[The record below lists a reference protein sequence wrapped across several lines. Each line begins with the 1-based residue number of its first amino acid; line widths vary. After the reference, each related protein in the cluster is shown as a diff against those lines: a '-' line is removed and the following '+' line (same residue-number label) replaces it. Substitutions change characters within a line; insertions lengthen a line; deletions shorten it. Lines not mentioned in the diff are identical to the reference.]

1 MYEID
6 KVYMDVRSEGMNQ
19 GLITTFIKFG
29 TGSSYNT
36 LDELIGFLKDKLTT
50 KWITICGE
58 DTIRVGTG
66 VLVQQLKA
74 WGFNIEIIYTG
85 SMKEPNW
92 FNSVS
97 LWMVDFKKPSYFGYS
112 RLRPKDS
119 IRFKV
124 QDQFSIEDVIPLT
137 EELVIC
143 PAVQVVSIPERDWM
157 NEGWWDENN
166 YDCLKKADRLR
177 ICRRQE

>member
-1 MYEID
+1 VYEID
-6 KVYMDVRSEGMNQ
+6 KVFIDIRSEGMNQ
-19 GLITTFIKFG
+19 GLVTTFVRFG

-36 LDELIGFLKDKLTT
+36 LDDLINFLKDKLST

-58 DTIRVGTG
+58 DTTRVGTG
-66 VLVQQLKA
+66 VLIQQLKA
-74 WGFNIEIIYTG
+74 WGFNLEIIYTG
-85 SMKEPNW
+85 GMKEPNW
-92 FNSVS
+92 FNSVN
-97 LWMVDFKKPSYFGYS
+97 LWMVDFKKPSYFEYS

-124 QDQFSIEDVIPLT
+124 PDKFNFNQVIPMT

-143 PAVQVVSIPERDWM
+143 PAVQVVSLPQEKWDG
-157 NEGWWDENN
+157 ESGWKFTAYEN
-166 YDCLKKADRLR
+166 LKKADRLR

>member
-1 MYEID
+1 VYEID
-6 KVYMDVRSEGMNQ
+6 KVFIDIRSEGMNQ
-19 GLITTFIKFG
+19 GLITTFIRFG

-36 LDELIGFLKDKLTT
+36 LDEMIGFLKDKLST
-50 KWITICGE
+50 KWICICGE

-74 WGFNIEIIYTG
+74 WDFSIEIIYTG
-85 SMKEPNW
+85 NMKEPNW
-92 FNSVS
+92 FNSVN
-97 LWMVDFKKPSYFGYS
+97 LWMVDFRKHSYFEYS

-124 QDQFSIEDVIPLT
+124 PDVLKLTDVIPLT

-143 PAVQVVSIPERDWM
+143 PAVQVVSIPESNWLG
-157 NEGWWDENN
+157 EGGWKFTTYEN
-166 YDCLKKADRLR
+166 LGRADRLR
-177 ICRRQE
+177 VCRRQE

>member
-1 MYEID
+1 VYEID
-6 KVYMDVRSEGMNQ
+6 KVFVDIRSEGMNQ
-19 GLITTFIKFG
+19 GLITTFIRFG
-29 TGSSYNT
+29 TGNSYNT
-36 LDELIGFLKDKLTT
+36 LDELIGYLKDKLTT

-74 WGFNIEIIYTG
+74 WGFNIEIIYSG

-97 LWMVDFKKPSYFGYS
+97 LWMVDFKKGSFFEYS

-124 QDQFSIEDVIPLT
+124 PDRFKMTDVIPLT

-143 PAVQVVSIPERDWM
+143 PAVQVVSIPESNWSD
-157 NEGWWDENN
+157 EGGWKFTAYEN
-166 YDCLKKADRLR
+166 LGRADRLR
-177 ICRRQE
+177 VCKRQE

>member
-1 MYEID
+1 LYEID

-29 TGSSYNT
+29 TGNSYNT
-36 LDELIGFLKDKLTT
+36 LDDFINFLKDKLTT

-58 DTIRVGTG
+58 DPTRVGTG
-66 VLVQQLKA
+66 VLIQQLKA
-74 WGFNIEIIYTG
+74 WGFNLEIIYTG
-85 SMKEPNW
+85 GTKEPNW
-92 FNSVS
+92 FNSVN
-97 LWMVDFKKPSYFGYS
+97 LWMVDFKRPSYFEYS

-124 QDQFSIEDVIPLT
+124 PDLFEMSEVIPLT

-143 PAVQVVSIPERDWM
+143 PAVQVVSIPKDIWY
-157 NEGWWDENN
+157 NNSWKDSAYEN
-166 YDCLKKADRLR
+166 LKKADRLR